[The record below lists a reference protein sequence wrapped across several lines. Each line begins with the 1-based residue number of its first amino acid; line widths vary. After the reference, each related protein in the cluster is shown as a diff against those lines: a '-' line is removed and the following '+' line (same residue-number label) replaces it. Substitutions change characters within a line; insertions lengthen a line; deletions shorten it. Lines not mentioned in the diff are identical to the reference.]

1 MRNIFSVFKLALS
14 DFNKNKGRTML
25 TSLGIT
31 IGVLS
36 VVLLI
41 AAGNGLR
48 VFIEQ
53 QFESL
58 GTNLVYAVPGG
69 IFNSSGGFSSQGGA
83 ATGPIFE
90 EKDVIALKRITEAE
104 YVTPIYYKSS
114 KMEYQ
119 GKAEYGSIY
128 ATSSNIFDARSLKA
142 EYGTIFSEADNS
154 SRNKVVVL
162 GPKIAENLF
171 DIAALAVGKKVK
183 IDNISYLV
191 IGVVESKGGGGLGG
205 PDFDSFIYMPYKTAY
220 TFNTSKKF
228 IQILVKARNKDT
240 IPVLKQKMEEVL
252 LKDYKED
259 DFSVIESTEVLD
271 AVSSIFNILNVVLIA
286 IATISL
292 IVGGVGILNIMY
304 VTVTERIKEVGIRR
318 SLGARKSDILWQFLS
333 EAISLSI
340 IGGVMGLVLSEAIVL
355 LVKPI
360 FPAYIS
366 FESVLLAIGT
376 STLIG
381 VVFGVFPAKKAAEL
395 SPIEAIRY
403 E

>member
-1 MRNIFSVFKLALS
+1 MKKILSIFKLALN
-14 DFNKNKGRTML
+14 DFNKNKGRTLL
-25 TSLGIT
+25 TSLGIL

-69 IFNSSGGFSSQGGA
+69 IFNSSGGFNASSGV
-83 ATGPIFE
+83 TGPIFE
-90 EKDVIALKRITEAE
+90 EKDVVSLRRISEAE
-104 YVTPIYYKSS
+104 YVIPIYSKSA
-114 KMEYQ
+114 KVDYQ
-119 GKAEYGSIY
+119 GKSEYGTIY
-128 ATSSNIFDARSLKA
+128 ATSAQIFDARSLKM
-142 EYGTIFSEADNS
+142 EFGSTFSEADNS
-154 SRNKVVVL
+154 SRNKVIVL
-162 GPKIAENLF
+162 GPKLAENLF
-171 DIAALAVGKKVK
+171 GIAALAVGKKVK
-183 IDNISYLV
+183 MDNISYLV
-191 IGVVESKGGGGLGG
+191 IGVAESKGGGGLGG

-228 IQILVKARNKDT
+228 IQILVKARSKDQ
-240 IPVLKQKMEEVL
+240 IPLLKQEMEQVL

-259 DFSVIESTEVLD
+259 DFSVIESTEVLN
-271 AVSSIFNILNVVLIA
+271 AISSIFNILNIVLVA

-318 SLGARKSDILWQFLS
+318 ALGARKSDILWQFMS
-333 EAISLSI
+333 EAIALSV
-340 IGGVMGLVLSEAIVL
+340 IGGVMGITLSAIIVL
-355 LVKPI
+355 FIQPI

-381 VVFGVFPAKKAAEL
+381 VIFGVFPAKKAAEL